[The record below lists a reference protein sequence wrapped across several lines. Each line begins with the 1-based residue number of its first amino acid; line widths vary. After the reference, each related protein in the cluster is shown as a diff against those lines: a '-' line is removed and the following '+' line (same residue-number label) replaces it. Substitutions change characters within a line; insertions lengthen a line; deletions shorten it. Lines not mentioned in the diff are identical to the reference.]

1 MLGPRGSRVKEF
13 RRIVTLSLLVAGVF
27 GCAKTPPR
35 NVLLITIDT
44 LRADR
49 TGPYGY
55 GLARTPHLDR
65 LAREGAVFEE
75 AVSTAPITLVA
86 HSTIFTGLL
95 PPAHG
100 VRDNGAYA
108 LGAGA
113 TTLAERLQS
122 AGFETRAFVSALVL
136 NRRYGLAQ
144 GFEAYDDD
152 LWSEDQPRLFLI
164 RDRPAQR
171 TAERFLE
178 WFRARP
184 KSGAKPFFAWV
195 HFFDPHQ
202 PYESPGRFAATVPHP
217 YDGEI
222 LAADDGVGRLLAGLA
237 ERGELDDTLVI
248 VTADHGE
255 SLGEHDEKT
264 HAIFIYDAT
273 IHIPLL
279 MRAPGFVPAGL
290 RVKTPVHQVD
300 LMPTVLGAL
309 GLPGGESTQ
318 GLDLRPLLRGGTLP
332 ERALYAE
339 SLLSE
344 IGFGMAPLV
353 SARADGFKWI
363 RAPRPELYDLS
374 RDPRELANLA
384 GDDRR
389 RSRRLDQQLD
399 ELLAES
405 AKRAIAADQQVMD
418 RETLETLQALGYLA
432 PRDQRAAVAGM
443 DPKDGIAFYNG
454 LEEARHAAQRGEWD
468 EAAAGCRKILT
479 ALPGNQSALN
489 ILGLAELRRGD
500 FAAARDAYYRS
511 LALEPRQSRV
521 FAMLGSISLAEGRLQ
536 EADAEYRKALDITP
550 EFVEAMV
557 QRGLIAAVRGDES
570 TALSWYQK
578 AQASDPGF
586 PRAWRLVGDHHYERG
601 EFTPA
606 LAAYERALEVS
617 AKDLHSLIQAGNAAR
632 RLGRPADAARFFE
645 RAADTRPDS
654 WLPHYNLACLEAL
667 AGRAAEAQGHLD
679 AALERGFQNLALA
692 RGDADLAGLRAR
704 PEFQRWLTAVDRQSR
719 QLRDDGAGEGR

>member
-1 MLGPRGSRVKEF
+1 MIFAFGFCSV
-13 RRIVTLSLLVAGVF
+13 SL
-27 GCAKTPPR
+27 GCAPETPK
-35 NVLLITIDT
+35 NVLLVTIDT

-49 TGPYGY
+49 TGPYGF
-55 GLARTPHLDR
+55 GLARTPHMDR
-65 LAREGAVFEE
+65 LAREGATFET
-75 AVSTAPITLVA
+75 AIATAPITLVA

-100 VRDNGAYA
+100 VRDNGAYS

-113 TTLAERLQS
+113 TTLAESLQS

-144 GFEAYDDD
+144 GFESYDDD
-152 LWSEDQPRLFLI
+152 LWSEDQPKMFLI

-178 WFRARP
+178 WLRARP
-184 KSGAKPFFAWV
+184 EAGAKPFFAWV

-202 PYESPGRFAATVPHP
+202 PYAAAGRFAALAPHP
-217 YDGEI
+217 YDAEI
-222 LAADDGVGRLLAGLA
+222 AAADDGLGRLLAGLA
-237 ERGELDDTLVI
+237 ERGELDSTLVI

-273 IHIPLL
+273 VHIPLIL
-279 MRAPGFVPAGL
+279 RAPGLVPPGL

-300 LMPTVLGAL
+300 LMPTVLSAL
-309 GLPGGESTQ
+309 GLPGGEKTQ
-318 GLDLRPLLRGGTLP
+318 GLDLGPLLRGGTLP
-332 ERALYAE
+332 ERALYGE

-344 IGFGMAPLV
+344 IGFGMAPLY

-363 RAPRPELYDLS
+363 RAPRPELYDLTE
-374 RDPRELANLA
+374 DPRELRNLA
-384 GDDRR
+384 GEERR
-389 RSRRLDQQLD
+389 RSRELDRRLD
-399 ELLAES
+399 ELLADS
-405 AKRAIAADQQVMD
+405 AERAIAADQQVMD
-418 RETLETLQALGYLA
+418 KETLETLQALGYLA

-443 DPKDGIAFYNG
+443 DPKDGIVFYSG
-454 LEEARHAAQRGEWD
+454 LEEARHAAQRGDWD
-468 EAAAGCRKILT
+468 EAAARCRKILT

-500 FAAARDAYYRS
+500 LAAARDAYYRS

-521 FAMLGSISLAEGRLQ
+521 FAMLGSIALIEGRLD
-536 EADAEYRKALDITP
+536 EADDQYRKALEITP

-557 QRGLIAAVRGDES
+557 QRGLIAAVQGDES
-570 TALSWYQK
+570 TALGWYQK
-578 AQASDPGF
+578 AQAADPGF
-586 PRAWRLVGDHHYERG
+586 PRAWRLAGDHHYERG
-601 EFTPA
+601 EFAPA
-606 LAAYERALEVS
+606 LAAYERALEIS
-617 AKDLHSLIQAGNAAR
+617 GKDLHSLIQAGNAAR
-632 RLGRPADAARFFE
+632 RLGRPADAAKYFE

-654 WLPHYNLACLEAL
+654 WLPRYNLACLEAL
-667 AGRAAEAQGHLD
+667 AGRAAAAQGHLD

-704 PEFQRWLTAVDRQSR
+704 PEFQRWLTTVDRQSR
-719 QLRDDGAGEGR
+719 RAGDDGAGDGR

>member
-1 MLGPRGSRVKEF
+1 MLGPRRSKVKEM
-13 RRIVTLSLLVAGVF
+13 RQIVTLCLILVGVF
-27 GCAKTPPR
+27 GCTKKAPK

-55 GLARTPHLDR
+55 GLAKTPHLDR
-65 LAREGAVFEE
+65 LAREGVVFEE

-113 TTLAERLQS
+113 TTLAERLQG

-144 GFEAYDDD
+144 GFEGYDDD
-152 LWSEDQPRLFLI
+152 LWSEDQPKLFLI
-164 RDRPAQR
+164 RDRPARR

-202 PYESPGRFAATVPHP
+202 PYEAPARFAATVPHP
-217 YDGEI
+217 YDAEI
-222 LAADDGVGRLLAGLA
+222 SAADEGLGLLLDGLA
-237 ERGELDDTLVI
+237 QRGELDDTLVI

-273 IHIPLL
+273 IHIPLIL
-279 MRAPGFVPAGL
+279 RAPGLVPEGL

-318 GLDLRPLLRGGTLP
+318 GLDLRPLLTGGTLP

-344 IGFGMAPLV
+344 IGFGMAPLY
-353 SARADGFKWI
+353 SARAEGFKWI
-363 RAPRPELYDLS
+363 RAPRPELYDLGQ
-374 RDPRELANLA
+374 DPRELTNLA

-389 RSRRLDQQLD
+389 RGRRLDQQLD
-399 ELLAES
+399 ELLAQS
-405 AKRAIAADQQVMD
+405 AARAIAADQQVMD
-418 RETLETLQALGYLA
+418 QETLETLQALGYLA
-432 PRDQRAAVAGM
+432 PRDQRSAVAGM
-443 DPKDGIAFYNG
+443 DPKDGIRFYNE
-454 LEEARHAAQRGEWD
+454 LEEARHAAQRDRWD
-468 EAAAGCRKILT
+468 EAAERSRKILT
-479 ALPGNQSALN
+479 ELPGNQSALN

-500 FAAARDAYYRS
+500 LAAARDAYYRS
-511 LALEPRQSRV
+511 LALEPRQSRIFV
-521 FAMLGSISLAEGRLQ
+521 MLGAIELLEGDL
-536 EADAEYRKALDITP
+536 EAADRQYRKALEITP

-557 QRGLIAAVRGDES
+557 QRGLLEAVRGNEAA
-570 TALSWYQK
+570 ALAWYQQ
-578 AQASDPGF
+578 AQAADPTF
-586 PRAWRLVGDHHYERG
+586 PRAWRLVGDHHYERA
-601 EFTPA
+601 EFDRA
-606 LAAYERALEVS
+606 LAAYEKAL
-617 AKDLHSLIQAGNAAR
+617 AAAPKDLHSLIQAGNAVR
-632 RLGRPADAARFFE
+632 RLDRPADAARFFE
-645 RAADTRPDS
+645 RAADLRPDA
-654 WLPHYNLACLEAL
+654 WIPVYNLACLAAL
-667 AGRAAEAQGHLD
+667 AGQPEV
-679 AALERGFQNLALA
+679 ALERLDEALKRGFRNAQLAN
-692 RGDADLAGLRAR
+692 RDADLVSLRGRPDFDRFLAAVRAR
-704 PEFQRWLTAVDRQSR
+704 DEA
-719 QLRDDGAGEGR
+719 EGSP